1 MGKIKKII
9 TIFIVTIIILVQNIS
24 FSMAVSIFKQTN
36 SYSINKKYNYYKKGE
51 VYYAIDLKTGRT
63 TSNAIYNT
71 KYLQG
76 LIDLAQINSIIHI
89 PKGTYYFASSG
100 ANVRRVEEYVIKCR
114 SNITI
119 EGEGT
124 KTILKPYG
132 KTKLSVGGIDM
143 FYFNNYMDY
152 NDATYLENVHF
163 RNFVIDGNEA
173 KGAIYNSSGKGFM
186 INLYKNCSWDN
197 ILVKNTDGTG
207 FGMDCPINST
217 IKNCVAMNCG
227 KAAKSTSPGAS
238 GFGIGTGYSN
248 NESIQISNCISLGNK
263 KFGIFFEHQG
273 RFDSIINGKYKAT
286 EGKAFIVSDCVASGN
301 MYDFGGV
308 RANDVIYKDC
318 ISNYSYTNVNVTN
331 VSAIHFEDMS
341 RRIKIENCKVSQKF
355 IDVPN
360 KSVYYYEPVYWAL
373 NKGITDGTSKITFS
387 PQQECTKAQAI
398 MLLWRMAERK
408 GEVVYSSGQ
417 ALNKQFENVYDDV
430 PSDASYVD
438 AVKWAKEEGI
448 IDAESK
454 NFYPNEVCTR
464 KMFINLLW
472 KYAGKPKVE
481 FKHKF
486 TDVKQWAEYEKSVN
500 WAVSQGIL
508 KGTTATTFSPDKF
521 CTRAEVIT
529 FLYRYSNI

>member
-1 MGKIKKII
+1 MGKMKKII

-24 FSMAVSIFKQTN
+24 FSMAVSIFKPTIF
-36 SYSINKKYNYYKKGE
+36 YSINNKYNYYKKGE

-63 TSNAIYNT
+63 ISNAIYNT

-76 LIDLAQINSIIHI
+76 LMDLATTNSVIHI
-89 PKGTYYFASSG
+89 PKGTYYFASAG
-100 ANVRRVEEYVIKCR
+100 ANIRRVEEYVIKCR

-119 EGEGT
+119 EGEGS

-143 FYFNNYMDY
+143 FYFNDYMDY

-263 KFGIFFEHQG
+263 KFGFFFEHQG
-273 RFDSIINGKYKAT
+273 RFDSVSNRKYKAT
-286 EGKAFIVSDCVASGN
+286 EGKAFIVSDCMASGN

-308 RANDVIYKDC
+308 RANDVIYKNC
-318 ISNYSYTNVNVTN
+318 ISNYSYKNVNVTN
-331 VSAIHFEDMS
+331 IFAFHFEDMS
-341 RRIKIENCKVSQKF
+341 RRTKIENCKSSQKF
-355 IDVPN
+355 IDVSN
-360 KSVYYYEPVYWAL
+360 ESVYYYEPVYWAF
-373 NKGITDGTSKITFS
+373 NNGVTNGTSKTTFS
-387 PQQECTKAQAI
+387 PEQKCTNAQAI
-398 MLLWRMAERK
+398 MLLWRMAERQ
-408 GEVVYSSGQ
+408 GDVVYSSGE
-417 ALNKQFENVYDDV
+417 ALNKQFEEIYIDV
-430 PSDASYVD
+430 PSNASYVD
-438 AVKWAKEEGI
+438 AVKWAKDEGI
-448 IDAESK
+448 IDSRNR
-454 NFYPNEVCTR
+454 NFYPNEGCTR
-464 KMFINLLW
+464 IIFINLLW
-472 KYAGKPKVE
+472 KYAGEPKVE
-481 FKHKF
+481 FKHDF
-486 TDVKQWAEYEKSVN
+486 TDVKQDAKYEYAVN

-508 KGTTATTFSPDKF
+508 KGTSATTFSPDRI
-521 CTRAEVIT
+521 CTRGEAIT
-529 FLYRYSNI
+529 FLYRYANI